1 MDAEMD
7 IALLKF
13 HGWELPNDC
22 ARVLRIS
29 TMLLKKG
36 SEKGLTPFV
45 IGNMMCRETVRK
57 TSVIEEIVEEAL
69 DSVLPGS
76 SEGAFL
82 DCVSSIMDR
91 RLEEYM

>member
-1 MDAEMD
+1 MDAEKD

-13 HGWELPNDC
+13 YGWELPDEC

-36 SEKGLTPFV
+36 AEKGLTPFD
-45 IGNMMCRETVRK
+45 IGNMMCRETMRK
-57 TSVIEEIVEEAL
+57 ISVIEEIVEEAH

-76 SEGAFL
+76 SEGTFL
-82 DCVSSIMDR
+82 DCVSSIVDR
-91 RLEEYM
+91 RLEEYK

>member
-1 MDAEMD
+1 MDAEKD

-13 HGWELPNDC
+13 YGWELPNEC

-29 TMLLKKG
+29 TMLMKKG
-36 SEKGLTPFV
+36 AEKGLTPFV
-45 IGNMMCRETVRK
+45 IGNMMCRETVRRI
-57 TSVIEEIVEEAL
+57 SVVEEIVDEAL

-82 DCVSSIMDR
+82 DSVSSIMDR
-91 RLEEYM
+91 RLEEYL